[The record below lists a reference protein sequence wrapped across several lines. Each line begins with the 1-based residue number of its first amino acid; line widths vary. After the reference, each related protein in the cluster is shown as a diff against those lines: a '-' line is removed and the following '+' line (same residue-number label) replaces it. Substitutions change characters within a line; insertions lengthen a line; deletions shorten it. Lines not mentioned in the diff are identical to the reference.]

1 MCICLLLA
9 DEDAGIGWVEKDAGR
24 SDTTGKP
31 IDDLHQVSRLV
42 MSFVIARS
50 IGAVA
55 GVIAALSKTGTEVDI
70 RREIPGIWK
79 RKDKWLI

>member
-1 MCICLLLA
+1 MRMRVLVGLKKMQ
-9 DEDAGIGWVEKDAGR
+9 DAA
-24 SDTTGKP
+24 DTTGKP

-70 RREIPGIWK
+70 IREIPGSGKERING
-79 RKDKWLI
+79 